1 MPGSCEKID
10 ARTHLF
16 VSCCSGVSNYILT
29 YLQFNMR
36 VPAVS
41 VTLLNSSKRQP
52 QDSTW
57 NLKQVW
63 IWKIMEKH
71 IAVEGDC
78 FCVSKS
84 SLFSGIQKKTESHPL
99 QFDGCPSVTH
109 SPRLSQFIL
118 TRGPSLWMTSENQSW
133 FVWRNDKFDLEIRS
147 TYFADWG
154 YPSFW

>member
-1 MPGSCEKID
+1 MVWDVGSVSRLLAWEQVTSRSGHGTKDPDGIGPNLVKIQLTSKTAMPGSCEKID

-84 SLFSGIQKKTESHPL
+84 
-99 QFDGCPSVTH
+99 
-109 SPRLSQFIL
+109 
-118 TRGPSLWMTSENQSW
+118 
-133 FVWRNDKFDLEIRS
+133 
-147 TYFADWG
+147 
-154 YPSFW
+154 